1 MSLFYSKGFIISH
14 ENTFE
19 MIEISSVNGIVKSSP
34 QLKDPEAII
43 HSFVVNAGKK
53 LIYYID
59 SKNNVLKELD
69 IKTQQIQTLTAISNG
84 NSKYFFLIIMCE
96 VTFDFFKHNN
106 MIL

>member
-84 NSKYFFLIIMCE
+84 NSKSFFQSLC
-96 VTFDFFKHNN
+96 VR
-106 MIL
+106 

>member
-1 MSLFYSKGFIISH
+1 
-14 ENTFE
+14 

-43 HSFVVNAGKK
+43 HSFVVNADKE

-84 NSKYFFLIIMCE
+84 KSKSFFSIIMRE
-96 VTFDFFKHNN
+96 VTFDFFYT
-106 MIL
+106 IT